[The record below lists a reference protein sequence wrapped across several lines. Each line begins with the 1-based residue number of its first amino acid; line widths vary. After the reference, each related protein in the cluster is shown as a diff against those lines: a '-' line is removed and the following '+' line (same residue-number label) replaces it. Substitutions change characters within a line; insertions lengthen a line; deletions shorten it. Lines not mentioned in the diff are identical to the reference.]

1 MKHLTGTQEQ
11 TVDLKLAMFSLGAPF
26 TASLF
31 DNYWDEETKRVY
43 ASSKMKGGTFALES
57 EFPYEDQY
65 ALKHIDEYVFAP
77 YTFQYYMD
85 TYPENEAIQVRIP
98 RDEEGEPLPEWLE
111 KTPAQYVSE
120 FIIGDN
126 FPIID
131 I

>member
-1 MKHLTGTQEQ
+1 MKYLLGTQQEM
-11 TVDLKLAMFSLGAPF
+11 VDLKLEIFNLGAPF
-26 TASLF
+26 TAVLF
-31 DNYWDEETKRVY
+31 GNYWDEETRGVY

-85 TYPENEAIQVRIP
+85 TYPDNEVILARIP
-98 RDEEGEPLPEWLE
+98 KNNEGEYDEAWLD
-111 KTPAQYVSE
+111 KTPQMWVSDVL
-120 FIIGDN
+120 IGDN
-126 FPIID
+126 YTVVD

>member
-1 MKHLTGTQEQ
+1 MKYLLGTQEQ
-11 TVDLKLAMFSLGAPF
+11 MVDLKFDKFRLGAPF
-26 TASLF
+26 TAVLF
-31 DNYWDEETKRVY
+31 GNYWDEETKRVY

-85 TYPENEAIQVRIP
+85 TYPDNEVILARIP
-98 RDEEGEPLPEWLE
+98 KNNEGEYDEAWLD
-111 KTPAQYVSE
+111 KTPQMWVSDVL
-120 FIIGDN
+120 IGDN
-126 FPIID
+126 YTVVD